1 MNVVP
6 IKSQKTI
13 LMEFRKIIL
22 LDLVFLINLPSSLS
36 AQNCVCCLALVIVL
50 KRIQFSW
57 QMQIAEGNFTIVLR
71 ISCCEYVNSSSVEV
85 YFMFD
90 N

>member
-36 AQNCVCCLALVIVL
+36 LCSELCVLLSLSYYFQNEFNFRGKCKLQREILLLCL
-50 KRIQFSW
+50 
-57 QMQIAEGNFTIVLR
+57 
-71 ISCCEYVNSSSVEV
+71 EYPAVS
-85 YFMFD
+85 M
-90 N
+90 